1 MNKSIIKFLL
11 IIIIV
16 SSISGLTFASESD
29 SINETSNGTSS
40 GKASA
45 KISINF
51 DRSEAKVGDTVIIT
65 VAIIND
71 GNIDLTNIMVL
82 VPLPEGLQYLSHAT
96 DTSKALY
103 SAAGVWDVGNLRTTS
118 RLGGVKYLYLT
129 AKVLPSAEG
138 KNLIANARYLSIEPE
153 STDTNFQKPGT
164 ASSTLRIEII
174 EESGN
179 GNATGNGT
187 GNMTGGNSSTGNN
200 QAIIN
205 ELKNTTSKGGLETLK
220 DLSNLQNEGKA
231 YEVTNDTSSTPSND
245 PGSIYAIITG
255 FIFSLLI
262 LVGYFKGVRG

>member
-45 KISINF
+45 RISINF

-138 KNLIANARYLSIEPE
+138 KNLIATARYLSIEPE
-153 STDTNFQKPGT
+153 STDTNFQKPGM

-187 GNMTGGNSSTGNN
+187 GNMTEGNSSTGNN

>member
-1 MNKSIIKFLL
+1 MNKSIIKFIL
-11 IIIIV
+11 IMVIV
-16 SSISGLTFASESD
+16 SSISGLTYASESD
-29 SINETSNGTSS
+29 SVNGTSNGTSG

-71 GNIDLTNIMVL
+71 GSIDLTNILVL
-82 VPLPEGLQYLSHAT
+82 APLPEGLKYLSHAT
-96 DTSKALY
+96 DTNKALY
-103 SAAGVWDVGNLRTTS
+103 SASGVWDVGNLRTTS

-138 KNLIANARYLSIEPE
+138 KNLIATATYLSVEPE
-153 STDTNFQKPGT
+153 SNDVTFQKPGT
-164 ASSTLRIEII
+164 ASSALRIEKI
-174 EESGN
+174 EETGN

-200 QAIIN
+200 QAILN
-205 ELKNTTSKGGLETLK
+205 ELKNTTSKGGLETLQE
-220 DLSNLQNEGKA
+220 LSNLQNEGKA
-231 YEVTNDTSSTPSND
+231 YEVTNATSSTPSND

-255 FIFSLLI
+255 IIFSLLI
-262 LVGYFKGVRG
+262 LAGYLKGVRG